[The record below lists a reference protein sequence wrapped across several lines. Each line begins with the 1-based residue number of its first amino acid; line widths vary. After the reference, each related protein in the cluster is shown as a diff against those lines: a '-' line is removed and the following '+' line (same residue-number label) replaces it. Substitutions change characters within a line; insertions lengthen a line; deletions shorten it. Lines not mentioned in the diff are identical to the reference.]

1 MLSPV
6 LCGGFSGYLDAIA
19 VAQIVFE
26 LWKLWKYAGV
36 NLSQWDLQVNKDL
49 TLT

>member
-26 LWKLWKYAGV
+26 LWKYAGV